1 MYESDTERQMA
12 EYRKT
17 IQDLQDRESAAKEVE
32 DKAKDPATTK
42 EGMMKGA
49 ANAVQAM
56 GQGQDKA
63 QALGSGL
70 STMGAATMNP
80 WLVGGGLA
88 LSTAGAIKK
97 GQNDRAQAQ
106 YQAEVQ
112 KLQDR
117 QDAINRMAQIGQGLR
132 V

>member
-17 IQDLQDRESAAKEVE
+17 IQDLQDREAAAKDLE

-42 EGMMKGA
+42 EGMMKGGA
-49 ANAVQAM
+49 QMVQDM
-56 GQGQDKA
+56 GQGKDKA
-63 QALGSGL
+63 QALGGGL
-70 STMGAATMNP
+70 TTMGMATANP

-88 LSTAGAIKK
+88 LSTAGAIKE
-97 GQNDRAQAQ
+97 GQNKRAQEQ

-117 QDAINRMAQIGQGLR
+117 QDAINRMAQIGQGLK

>member
-1 MYESDTERQMA
+1 MYESDSERQMA
-12 EYRKT
+12 AYRQK
-17 IQDLQDRESAAKEVE
+17 IQEMTDREAAAKDLE
-32 DKAKDPATTK
+32 DKAKNPATTK

-49 ANAVQAM
+49 ADTVQKL
-56 GQGQDKA
+56 GQGGDKA

-70 STMGAATMNP
+70 STMGMATANP
-80 WLVGGGLA
+80 ALVAGGLA
-88 LSTAGAIKK
+88 LSTAGAIKD
-97 GQNDRAQAQ
+97 GQNKREQAR
-106 YQAEVQ
+106 YDAEVQ

>member
-12 EYRKT
+12 SYRKT
-17 IQDLQDRESAAKEVE
+17 IQDLQDKEAAAKELE

-49 ANAVQAM
+49 ANTIQNL

-63 QALGSGL
+63 QSLGGGL
-70 STMGAATMNP
+70 STMGMATANP
-80 WLVGGGLA
+80 ALVAGGLA

-97 GQNDRAQAQ
+97 GQNDRAQLQ

>member
-12 EYRKT
+12 SYRKT
-17 IQDLQDRESAAKEVE
+17 IQDLQDRESAAKDLE

-42 EGMMKGA
+42 EGMMKGGA
-49 ANAVQAM
+49 QMVQDM
-56 GQGQDKA
+56 GQGKDKA
-63 QALGSGL
+63 QALGGGL
-70 STMGAATMNP
+70 STMGMATANP
-80 WLVGGGLA
+80 ALVAGGLA

-97 GQNDRAQAQ
+97 GQNERAQLQ